1 MSDILD
7 NICDDSECIKF
18 ILGRIDPA
26 LGITDNDIQYVLDL
40 IADYYADNDL
50 IEDTDEEAEIA
61 EDDMLNS
68 IMASVKKEKIVTLS
82 EEQVAAILDQEYE
95 YGKKIGI
102 YE

>member
-1 MSDILD
+1 MADILD

-18 ILGRIDPA
+18 ILNAVDPE
-26 LGITDNDIQYVLDL
+26 LKISDNDIQYVLDL
-40 IADYYADNDL
+40 IADYYADNEML
-50 IEDTDEEAEIA
+50 DETNEEVEIA
-61 EDDMLNS
+61 EDDMINS
-68 IMASVKKEKIVTLS
+68 IMAAVKKEKIVELN